1 MTDVGV
7 LGAAGRMGR
16 AVCEAARERTDIRLG
31 ALIDPAL
38 GTALDAC
45 GPPPDV
51 FVDFSTAAA
60 AEKNAAYCAHRGIPL
75 VCAVTGGDTEARR
88 HALLQAAEQIPVLES
103 ANLLRSA
110 ALMRALARTAAT
122 ALLPQW
128 QAVIVERHH
137 AGKKDAPS
145 GTACL
150 LADAVDM
157 PRKDVFSVRAGT
169 IAGTHEVSFYGTH
182 ESLTL
187 LHEVCSREAFAWAAL
202 SASVW
207 LTGCAP
213 GLYTMEDVF

>member
-1 MTDVGV
+1 M
-7 LGAAGRMGR
+7 
-16 AVCEAARERTDIRLG
+16 
-31 ALIDPAL
+31 
-38 GTALDAC
+38 
-45 GPPPDV
+45 
-51 FVDFSTAAA
+51 
-60 AEKNAAYCAHRGIPL
+60 
-75 VCAVTGGDTEARR
+75 TGGDPEARR

-157 PRKDVFSVRAGT
+157 PRKDVFSVRAGYNCRH
-169 IAGTHEVSFYGTH
+169 A
-182 ESLTL
+182 
-187 LHEVCSREAFAWAAL
+187 
-202 SASVW
+202 
-207 LTGCAP
+207 
-213 GLYTMEDVF
+213 